1 MLSNWIKTYRENG
14 YTIVDKPKVRPTT
27 MKINKTDKKHDEMTQ
42 EEKIKFLENKNLY
55 LEAEVAYLKKLRAI
69 VQERKNQQ
77 QKKK

>member
-1 MLSNWIKTYRENG
+1 
-14 YTIVDKPKVRPTT
+14 